1 MEMLC
6 AEERYIFLLYWL
18 YISLIRCWRGK
29 VWVRF
34 SVLPRITLPT
44 LWHWV
49 GISKGLNWVIM
60 SQFRSLICWGFLIIF
75 ESVFQILPHPPAMW
89 CSVRS
94 RAALLQC
101 HWKERP
107 MGLHFFS
114 WVLVVGSVLFHEVA
128 IELRPQMS
136 RYRCSDSALVFP
148 RSFSREKFHQLQ

>member
-1 MEMLC
+1 MLC

-75 ESVFQILPHPPAMW
+75 ESVFQIPPTP
-89 CSVRS
+89 
-94 RAALLQC
+94 LQC
-101 HWKERP
+101 GAQSEVGPLFCSAIGRNGQW
-107 MGLHFFS
+107 GCIFFS

-128 IELRPQMS
+128 IEPRPRMS
-136 RYRCSDSALVFP
+136 RYWRWDSALVFP
-148 RSFSREKFHQLQ
+148 CSFSREKFHQLQ